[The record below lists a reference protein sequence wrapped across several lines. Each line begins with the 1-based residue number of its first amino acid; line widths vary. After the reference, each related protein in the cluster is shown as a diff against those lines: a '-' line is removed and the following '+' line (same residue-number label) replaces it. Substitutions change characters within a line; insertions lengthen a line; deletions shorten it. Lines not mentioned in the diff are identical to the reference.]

1 MRDMQAGE
9 AKQAAHICIL
19 LIVIMPCPWG
29 GGFVCFYFLTLPS
42 VPSLPMFKY
51 SEILNNFHMH
61 LNAPR
66 SECTCSSEP
75 HSTDFKMK
83 VMKML
88 ITSHCQGIYESSF
101 PLVSKRNSL
110 VKPDK
115 TNIHPAGQGPETFG
129 L

>member
-1 MRDMQAGE
+1 MPFPGLRGLGMECSPEHGSGRAKVGMPMREMQGGE
-9 AKQAAHICIL
+9 AKQAVHTCIL

-51 SEILNNFHMH
+51 SELLNNFHMH
-61 LNAPR
+61 LNALR

-75 HSTDFKMK
+75 SSTGFKMK

-88 ITSHCQGIYESSF
+88 INLSPSRD
-101 PLVSKRNSL
+101 L
-110 VKPDK
+110 
-115 TNIHPAGQGPETFG
+115 
-129 L
+129 